1 MKKALQIAI
10 QVLFLALFTGLVI
23 LGKVQVWM
31 AVFLIGGVLTSLLFS
46 RIYCG
51 WLCPINTLIKATAW
65 VKKKLH
71 IGSFKIPLFIKKP
84 WIRYVFLGLFIA
96 LFAFSMISGKHIPVL
111 PILVAIGVFI
121 SLLFPEELWHC
132 YICPYGTILS
142 LPASKAVK
150 SLRINEEVC
159 ISCGKC
165 KKSCQV
171 NAVIQED
178 KTFSI
183 DKKECLVCM
192 ACVEACSSDA
202 IHLEKS
208 KDSVNK

>member
-1 MKKALQIAI
+1 MKKVFQIII
-10 QVLFLALFTGLVI
+10 QVLFLALFTVLVI
-23 LGKVQVWM
+23 LGKIQVWM
-31 AVFLIGGVLTSLLFS
+31 AVFLIGGVLASLLFS

-65 VKKKLH
+65 VKKKLN

-84 WIRYVFLGLFIA
+84 WIRYAFLGLFIA
-96 LFAFSMISGKHIPVL
+96 LFAFSMITGDKIPVL
-111 PILVAIGVFI
+111 PILVAIGVFV

-150 SLRINEEVC
+150 SLKIDEEVC

-165 KKSCQV
+165 KKVCQV
-171 NAVIQED
+171 NAVFQD
-178 KTFSI
+178 NKTFSI
-183 DKKECLVCM
+183 VKKDCLVCM
-192 ACVEACSSDA
+192 ACVHVCPSDA
-202 IHLEKS
+202 IHFEK
-208 KDSVNK
+208 N